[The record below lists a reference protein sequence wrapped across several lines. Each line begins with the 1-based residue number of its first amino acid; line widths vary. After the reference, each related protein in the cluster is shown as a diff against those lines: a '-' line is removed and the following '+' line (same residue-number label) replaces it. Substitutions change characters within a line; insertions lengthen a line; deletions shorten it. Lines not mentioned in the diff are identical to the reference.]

1 MVGKNMTLVCE
12 VTTGLTVDEKIRLA
26 NLEER
31 IDDRVRGM
39 AEIGEALGEI
49 RESRLYREQYRN
61 FEEYCVNR
69 WSFSRDRA
77 DQMIGA
83 QAIVKAMSESGKVK
97 SKILPSRERHV
108 RELKP
113 LKKDDRVVAWDNAV
127 ESAGGGEP
135 SQQQVKAAV
144 VARMAVVDRVESPQ
158 YGQVVTVKKTEGLL
172 VTAVTAA
179 GTKATFLQ
187 QDLTPLPEPIEL
199 LRQVVGYPIEAIVP
213 SALMQ
218 QCRQVLGI

>member
-1 MVGKNMTLVCE
+1 MSLVCD
-12 VTTGLTVDEKIRLA
+12 VVMGLTVDEKIRLA

-49 RESRLYREQYRN
+49 RESRLYREAYQS
-61 FEEYCVNR
+61 FDEYCQNR

-83 QAIVKAMSESGKVK
+83 QAIVKAMAESGKVR

-108 RELKP
+108 RALKP
-113 LKKDDRVVAWDNAV
+113 LSVEQQAEAWDEAV
-127 ESAGGGEP
+127 EVAGGEP
-135 SQQQVKAAV
+135 TQQQVKAAV
-144 VARMAVVDRVESPQ
+144 TARMAVVDRVESPQ
-158 YGQVVTVKKTEGLL
+158 YGQVVTVKKTEGAI
-172 VTAVTAA
+172 VTAVTATGA
-179 GTKATFLQ
+179 KATFLQ

-199 LRQVVGYPIEAIVP
+199 LRKVLSYPIEAIVP